1 MGFVK
6 KHELHNMQIKQIK
19 EETSMVVPC
28 QPWTGDDS
36 HQTFKDFASAVITEG
51 VEITELSF
59 ADLRES
65 FNHVIPFAGIA
76 GLPTISLIVWNYT

>member
-1 MGFVK
+1 
-6 KHELHNMQIKQIK
+6 L
-19 EETSMVVPC
+19 
-28 QPWTGDDS
+28 
-36 HQTFKDFASAVITEG
+36 ASAVITEG

-76 GLPTISLIVWNYT
+76 GLLTISLIV